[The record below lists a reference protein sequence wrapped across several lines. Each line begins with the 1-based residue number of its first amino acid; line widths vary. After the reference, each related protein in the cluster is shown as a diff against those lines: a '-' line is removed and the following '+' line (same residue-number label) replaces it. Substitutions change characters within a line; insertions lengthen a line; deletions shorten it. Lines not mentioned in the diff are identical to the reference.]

1 MNERD
6 FRVCEQNP
14 EFEMQI
20 IQNKFCLI
28 IMTSFVAACIKYYQS
43 HMSAVS

>member
-1 MNERD
+1 MIPTNNILQGMNERD

-20 IQNKFCLI
+20 IQNKFC
-28 IMTSFVAACIKYYQS
+28 
-43 HMSAVS
+43 